1 MLEDIVA
8 FSIQYSLYA
17 GYFSIVGGVI
27 GNALNILTLTQLKL
41 FRNNRSAFYLV
52 VESTANFFSLFL
64 SIAVNI
70 LISLRGDDAT
80 GTNLIWCRFRY
91 TTSQTISLITSYTLC
106 FAACDQFLSTNFQ
119 LNLRNICTIRLAR
132 YLTSIFACI
141 WLTHSI
147 VFVTFFEIQP
157 QVGCVILNPI
167 SLRYSTYFFYP
178 ALVGLLPICIAS
190 LFNILAF
197 RNVRRIVRRQLPI
210 ARRRLDQQMTA
221 MVLTRVVMLVSLLL
235 PYTLF
240 RIYVINVPIVPN
252 QSLSYAIRRLFQA
265 IVTSCIGF
273 NNSLSCFVFMI
284 ISPRYR
290 RQVSFTL
297 RKKCWRKMKSVCC
310 IASNQVAAEN
320 LPSPHSSNIELE

>member
-1 MLEDIVA
+1 MSQDIVA

-17 GYFSIVGGVI
+17 GYLSIVVGVI
-27 GNALNILTLTQLKL
+27 GNALNILTLTGLKL
-41 FRNNRSAFYLV
+41 FRNNRSAFYLA
-52 VESTANFFSLFL
+52 VESTANFFSQFL

-70 LISLRGDDAT
+70 LILLRGDDAT

-91 TTSQTISLITSYTLC
+91 TVSQTISLITSYTLC
-106 FAACDQFLSTNFQ
+106 FAACDQFLSTNYQF
-119 LNLRNICTIRLAR
+119 NLRNICTIPLAR
-132 YLTSIFACI
+132 YLTVIFACI

-147 VFVTFFEIQP
+147 IFVTFFEIQP
-157 QVGCVILNPI
+157 PVGCVILNPI
-167 SLRYSTYFFYP
+167 ALQYSTYFFYP

-221 MVLTRVVMLVSLLL
+221 MVLMRVVMLVSLLL

-240 RIYVINVPIVPN
+240 RIYAVNFPIVPN

-265 IVTSCIGF
+265 IVTSGIGF
-273 NNSLSCFVFMI
+273 NNSFSCFVFMI
-284 ISPRYR
+284 VSSRYR
-290 RQVSFTL
+290 HQVSFTL
-297 RKKCWRKMKSVCC
+297 RKRCWRKMKSACC
-310 IASNQVAAEN
+310 IASNQVTTEH
-320 LPSPHSSNIELE
+320 LPSPRSSNVEVE